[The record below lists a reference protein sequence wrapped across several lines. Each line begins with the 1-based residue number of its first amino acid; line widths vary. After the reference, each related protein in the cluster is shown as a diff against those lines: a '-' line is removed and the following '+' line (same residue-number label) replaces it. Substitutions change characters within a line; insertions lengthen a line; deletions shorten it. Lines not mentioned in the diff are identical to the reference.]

1 MLLFFSFFNDSS
13 LTYSSSALLLCFL
26 RHLVSQLLWN
36 RGTENACVGLRNK
49 SIFQIKPKLSDKCGE
64 NKQTNKQIVHCASVT
79 YLLETVAVCTSSI
92 ILEGPR
98 SKSGRLVGPEK
109 EYMAGRQLSSLLG
122 GAG

>member
-1 MLLFFSFFNDSS
+1 MP
-13 LTYSSSALLLCFL
+13 
-26 RHLVSQLLWN
+26 VS
-36 RGTENACVGLRNK
+36 GSE
-49 SIFQIKPKLSDKCGE
+49 IKVYFKLSQSCLTNVVKT

>member
-1 MLLFFSFFNDSS
+1 MP
-13 LTYSSSALLLCFL
+13 
-26 RHLVSQLLWN
+26 VS
-36 RGTENACVGLRNK
+36 GSE
-49 SIFQIKPKLSDKCGE
+49 IKVYFKLSQSVSDKCGE
-64 NKQTNKQIVHCASVT
+64 NKQIVHCASVT

>member
-1 MLLFFSFFNDSS
+1 MPV
-13 LTYSSSALLLCFL
+13 
-26 RHLVSQLLWN
+26 R
-36 RGTENACVGLRNK
+36 LRNK
-49 SIFQIKPKLSDKCGE
+49 SIFQIKPKLSDNCGE
-64 NKQTNKQIVHCASVT
+64 NKQIVHCASVT
-79 YLLETVAVCTSSI
+79 YPLETVAVCTSSI

>member
-1 MLLFFSFFNDSS
+1 MPVLGSEIKVYFKL
-13 LTYSSSALLLCFL
+13 
-26 RHLVSQLLWN
+26 SQS
-36 RGTENACVGLRNK
+36 V
-49 SIFQIKPKLSDKCGE
+49 SDKCGE

>member
-1 MLLFFSFFNDSS
+1 MP
-13 LTYSSSALLLCFL
+13 
-26 RHLVSQLLWN
+26 VS
-36 RGTENACVGLRNK
+36 GSE
-49 SIFQIKPKLSDKCGE
+49 IKVYFKLSQSCLTNVVK
-64 NKQTNKQIVHCASVT
+64 TNKQIVHCASVT

>member
-1 MLLFFSFFNDSS
+1 MPVSGSEIKVYFKSS
-13 LTYSSSALLLCFL
+13 QG
-26 RHLVSQLLWN
+26 VSH
-36 RGTENACVGLRNK
+36 
-49 SIFQIKPKLSDKCGE
+49 KCGE
-64 NKQTNKQIVHCASVT
+64 NKQTVHCASVT